1 MLFSAKL
8 KMLFED
14 IEKIFGIKP
23 DDLKHVPDDHAQAVI
38 AQLNQGKVLD
48 ADSNGMPVA
57 VDPPTPAA
65 DAAPAVAAPAVA
77 APAVA
82 PVAQGGVINVSD
94 TLEMTDH
101 AA

>member
-1 MLFSAKL
+1 MFFSATL

-14 IEKIFGIKP
+14 IEKIFGFKP

-38 AQLNQGKVLD
+38 SQLNQGKVLD

-57 VDPPTPAA
+57 VDPPTPTAVSA
-65 DAAPAVAAPAVA
+65 D

-82 PVAQGGVINVSD
+82 PAATPAQGGTINVSD